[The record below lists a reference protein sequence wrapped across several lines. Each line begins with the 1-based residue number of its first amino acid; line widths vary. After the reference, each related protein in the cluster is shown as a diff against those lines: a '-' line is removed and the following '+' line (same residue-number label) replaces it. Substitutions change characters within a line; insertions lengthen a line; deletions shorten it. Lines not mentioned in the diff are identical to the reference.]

1 VKIDKMV
8 QAVRMEKEKSTVIEI
23 KDDIYG
29 QLEAIAQKQG
39 SKLEDEVAE
48 AIKSYLERMSA
59 YSDDP
64 FFQIGKAGK
73 SGLKDLAKAHDEYL
87 YGKGIK

>member
-1 VKIDKMV
+1 
-8 QAVRMEKEKSTVIEI
+8 
-23 KDDIYG
+23 
-29 QLEAIAQKQG
+29 
-39 SKLEDEVAE
+39 VAE

>member
-1 VKIDKMV
+1 MG
-8 QAVRMEKEKSTVIEI
+8 EEKSITIGI
-23 KDDIYG
+23 KVKLYG

-39 SKLEDEVAE
+39 SKLEDEVTE
-48 AIKSYLERMSA
+48 AIKSYIGRLST

-64 FFQIGKAGK
+64 FFRIGKAGK

-87 YGKGIK
+87 YGRKERNNATEDIH

>member
-1 VKIDKMV
+1 MDKMAR
-8 QAVRMEKEKSTVIEI
+8 AVRRGKERGISIEI
-23 KDDIYG
+23 EAGIYG

-39 SKLEDEVAE
+39 SKLEGEVAE
-48 AIKSYLERMSA
+48 AMKSYIERKGA

-64 FFQIGKAGK
+64 FFQMGKAGE

-87 YGKGIK
+87 

>member
-1 VKIDKMV
+1 MV
-8 QAVRMEKEKSTVIEI
+8 QAVRMGKEKSTVIEI

-29 QLEAIAQKQG
+29 QLEVIAQKQG

>member
-1 VKIDKMV
+1 MV
-8 QAVRMEKEKSTVIEI
+8 QAVRMGKEKSTVIEI

-29 QLEAIAQKQG
+29 QLEVIAQKQG
-39 SKLEDEVAE
+39 SKLEDEVAK

>member
-1 VKIDKMV
+1 MG
-8 QAVRMEKEKSTVIEI
+8 KEKSLIIEV
-23 KDDIYG
+23 KENVYG

-39 SKLEDEVAE
+39 SKLEDEVTE

-59 YSDDP
+59 YSNDP

-73 SGLKDLAKAHDEYL
+73 SGLKDLAKAHDKYL
-87 YGKGIK
+87 YGSKET

>member
-1 VKIDKMV
+1 MKIDKMV
-8 QAVRMEKEKSTVIEI
+8 QAVRMGKEKSTAIEI

-29 QLEAIAQKQG
+29 QLEVIAQKQG
-39 SKLEDEVAE
+39 SKLEDEVAK

>member
-1 VKIDKMV
+1 MV
-8 QAVRMEKEKSTVIEI
+8 QAVRMGKEKSTVIEI
-23 KDDIYG
+23 RDDIYG

-39 SKLEDEVAE
+39 SKLEDEVAK

>member
-1 VKIDKMV
+1 MV
-8 QAVRMEKEKSTVIEI
+8 QAVRMGKEKSTVIEI